1 MPDTLLAITS
11 FQIFEIWAAEMF
23 GYSVYR
29 ISFPANAI
37 PFRLFS
43 IFSIYTLPVLFY
55 GIVDYN
61 FPLPIKS
68 TLEMF
73 LLFSQ
78 GMILHW
84 PTAKLRERCILL
96 SHYI

>member
-1 MPDTLLAITS
+1 
-11 FQIFEIWAAEMF
+11 MF
-23 GYSVYR
+23 GHSVYR

-61 FPLPIKS
+61 SPLPIKS
-68 TLEMF
+68 TLVSLEMF

-78 GMILHW
+78 GMILHC

>member
-1 MPDTLLAITS
+1 
-11 FQIFEIWAAEMF
+11 MF
-23 GYSVYR
+23 GLSVYR
-29 ISFPANAI
+29 IPFPANAI
-37 PFRLFS
+37 LPFRLFS

-61 FPLPIKS
+61 SPLPIKS

-73 LLFSQ
+73 LLLSQ
-78 GMILHW
+78 GMIFHW